1 MNAISKLKIV
11 RELKKDRETTLIPT
25 IILELFQLN
34 RTKFH
39 IVNKL
44 QLEVNLIKD
53 TLFDILRW

>member
-53 TLFDILRW
+53 TLFDILSW